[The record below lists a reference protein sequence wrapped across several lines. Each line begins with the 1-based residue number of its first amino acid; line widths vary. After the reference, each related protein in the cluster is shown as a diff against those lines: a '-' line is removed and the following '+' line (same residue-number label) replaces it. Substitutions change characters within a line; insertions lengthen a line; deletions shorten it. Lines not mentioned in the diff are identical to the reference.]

1 MSHIFKN
8 FLNFRMIYK
17 KNTRESQTFELE
29 CLLLHTLFKSR
40 CISHAKKNSKD
51 YMSKEKVQSAVMKI
65 KK

>member
-1 MSHIFKN
+1 
-8 FLNFRMIYK
+8 MIYK